1 MANKWL
7 QHLAQFRRQNRN
19 IAADEVMKKARASY
33 RGGDGKKGMPPVSP
47 YIKTMEKPMGH
58 VKAAM
63 DAIKMNGGGNAYTPY
78 EPASTDS
85 TPSKVGGRRSRRQS
99 RKRSRRTRRR

>member
-7 QHLAQFRRQNRN
+7 QHLANFRRQNRN
-19 IAADEVMKKARASY
+19 IDAGEVMKQARASY
-33 RGGDGKKGMPPVSP
+33 RGGTNTKTMGSPSP
-47 YIKTMEKPMGH
+47 YVNPMQNTMGQ
-58 VKAAM
+58 VKGAM
-63 DAIKMNGGGNAYTPY
+63 DDIKMKGGNAVVPY
-78 EPASTDS
+78 ETTSTES

>member
-7 QHLAQFRRQNRN
+7 QHLANFRRQNRN
-19 IAADEVMKKARASY
+19 IAADEVMKQARASY
-33 RGGDGKKGMPPVSP
+33 RGGTNTKTMGSPSP
-47 YIKTMEKPMGH
+47 YVKTMQNTMGQ
-58 VKAAM
+58 VKGAM
-63 DAIKMNGGGNAYTPY
+63 DAIKMTGGAVVPY
-78 EPASTDS
+78 ETTSTES

>member
-7 QHLAQFRRQNRN
+7 KHLANFRRQNRN
-19 IAADEVMKKARASY
+19 IAADEVMKQARASY
-33 RGGDGKKGMPPVSP
+33 RGGTNSKTMDSPSP
-47 YIKTMEKPMGH
+47 YVNPMPNTMGN
-58 VKAAM
+58 VKGAM
-63 DAIKMNGGGNAYTPY
+63 DAIKMTGGNAVVPY
-78 EPASTDS
+78 ETTSTES